1 MQMKKE
7 KLERICWNCNQFLSS
22 SMEEATEYGICLSDE
37 DFAPFIDE
45 LLEKSNYSC
54 CQDLI
59 DSKKFLGEREACEN
73 YEEME
78 LMEIDDNSPLGQE
91 LERLGES
98 GELNPETFKAALLE
112 EQIRNIDWKTAPVDR
127 YVKQLESSEKEEREA
142 GVSSLGAMIAFG
154 NKEAFKQLLKYFKK
168 LPPPKILEEVYFKK
182 EVLRQLEHNK
192 ARWQMLPCLIDKL
205 YKTPSNN
212 TTRQWISAIFRFLE
226 YAPKDKVREPLE
238 KMLKDKRFSYRLKKK
253 MKNILRSD
261 HFEEI
266 WGEE

>member
-1 MQMKKE
+1 MQIKKE
-7 KLERICWNCNQFLSS
+7 KLERICLNCNQFLSS

-37 DFAPFIDE
+37 DFAPFIEE

-78 LMEIDDNSPLGQE
+78 LIEIDDNSPLGQE
-91 LERLGES
+91 LKRLCES

-112 EQIRNIDWKTAPVDR
+112 EQIRNIDWKTMPVDR
-127 YVKQLESSEKEEREA
+127 YVKQLESSKKEEREA
-142 GVSSLGAMIAFG
+142 GVSSLGAMIALG

-168 LPPPKILEEVYFKK
+168 LPPPKTLEEVYFKID
-182 EVLRQLEHNK
+182 VLGHLEHGNT
-192 ARWQMLPCLIDKL
+192 RLQMIPCMIDKL

-212 TTRQWISAIFRFLE
+212 TTRQWILAIFRFLE
-226 YAPKDKVREPLE
+226 DCPKDKVREPLE

-253 MKNILRSD
+253 IKSILYSN

-266 WGEE
+266 